1 MLRMNK
7 NTEPIGVF
15 DSGVGGTSTL
25 QTLAKMLPHEKFVFY
40 GDSKNAPYGEKTRQ
54 QVIRLTNNVFN
65 KLTQK
70 HHIKAFVMACNTAT
84 SSAKTELMKMHPH
97 LLIFGIEPALKQAV
111 DHGGRNIIVMGT
123 PLTISLPKYNRQ
135 LDKYQ
140 STHHI
145 YSVPC
150 PGLAGLIEGGR
161 RNLPQIKVLIHKL
174 LDPLKKYQID
184 SIVLGCTHY
193 PYVRSIISTEF
204 NHQAVIYTG
213 YDGLARYISFK
224 LRQRHL
230 AAPKG
235 QTQSISFHSSKN
247 TPQEIKFYTD
257 MYHNKLLK

>member
-1 MLRMNK
+1 MLKVNK
-7 NTEPIGVF
+7 RTEPIGVF

-25 QTLAKMLPHEKFVFY
+25 RTLAGMLPHERFIFY
-40 GDSKNAPYGEKTRQ
+40 GDSKNAPYGEKTRR
-54 QVIRLTNNVFN
+54 QVIQLTNRVFN
-65 KLTQK
+65 HLTQE

-111 DHGGRNIIVMGT
+111 DRGGRNIVVMGT

-140 STHHI
+140 ATHHI

-150 PGLAGLIEGGR
+150 PGLAGLIEGGSK
-161 RNLPQIKVLIHKL
+161 NISKIEALVHKL

-193 PYVRSIISTEF
+193 PYIKSIISAEF
-204 NHQAVIYTG
+204 NDQATIYTG
-213 YDGLARYISFK
+213 YDGLARYVGYK
-224 LRQRHL
+224 LKQKHL
-230 AAPKG
+230 SAPK
-235 QTQSISFHSSKN
+235 QQKQSINFYSSKN
-247 TPQEIKFYTD
+247 FPSEIKFYYN
-257 MYHNKLLK
+257 MYHGNILR